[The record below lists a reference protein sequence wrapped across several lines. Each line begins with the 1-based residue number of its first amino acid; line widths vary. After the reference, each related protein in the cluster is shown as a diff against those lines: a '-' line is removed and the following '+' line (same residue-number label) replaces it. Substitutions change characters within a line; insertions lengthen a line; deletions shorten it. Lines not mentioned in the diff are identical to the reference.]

1 MPRKAVKK
9 NQPHDYDTHKAYLE
23 AAESAKRECDE
34 VLDLLVDDVREAGQ
48 DQLADLLRSVLQGSR
63 DADSLTQWA
72 LVAMA
77 KEMEIPR
84 EKIDEL
90 IAIQL
95 TLKAYLTKKRDKT

>member
-1 MPRKAVKK
+1 MILPTR
-9 NQPHDYDTHKAYLE
+9 HTFE
-23 AAESAKRECDE
+23 AAESARKECDE

-63 DADSLTQWA
+63 DADSLTEWA